1 MCLFYCFFVLCL
13 HVPPSSSV
21 SFSYNFSNS
30 TADDPCS
37 LDIVCHPDAEFV
49 RSRGIELTT
58 NLLSES
64 INSTGRV
71 WYKYPVPLWNED
83 TGEVA
88 SFTTTFSFNIT
99 PTNSSQYQQCQ
110 NWSSRTAD
118 GMAFFLSPWPN
129 PNLSSGGV
137 VLPNAA
143 TTFGGYLYLFN
154 SSNYLNATGDGRV
167 VAVEFD
173 TYSGGNNWWDDNS
186 YSQHIGI
193 DVNSIMSVTT
203 TDTPGMN
210 NLTSPFT
217 KAAMISYNNVNKK
230 LAVDLHVN
238 GTTYRVNASVNLT
251 QSLPKTVAVGFSAST
266 GTCVELH

>member
-1 MCLFYCFFVLCL
+1 MCLFYCILLLCL
-13 HVPPSSSV
+13 HVPSSSSV

-30 TADDPCS
+30 SADDPCS
-37 LDIVCHPDAEFV
+37 LDIVCHPDTEFV

-64 INSTGRV
+64 INNSTGRV

-88 SFTTTFSFNIT
+88 SFTTSFSFNIT

-110 NWSSRTAD
+110 NWSSRTGD
-118 GMAFFLSPWPN
+118 GMAFFLAPW

-143 TTFGGYLYLFN
+143 TTFGEYLYLFN
-154 SSNYLNATGDGRV
+154 SSNYFNATGDGRV

-173 TYSGGNNWWDDNS
+173 TYSAGNNWVGRQQLRPAHRHRCQLDHVRDDHR
-186 YSQHIGI
+186 YTGDEQPHI
-193 DVNSIMSVTT
+193 
-203 TDTPGMN
+203 P
-210 NLTSPFT
+210 
-217 KAAMISYNNVNKK
+217 
-230 LAVDLHVN
+230 LHQGRHDQLQQRDQEVSRR
-238 GTTYRVNASVNLT
+238 TA
-251 QSLPKTVAVGFSAST
+251 
-266 GTCVELH
+266 C